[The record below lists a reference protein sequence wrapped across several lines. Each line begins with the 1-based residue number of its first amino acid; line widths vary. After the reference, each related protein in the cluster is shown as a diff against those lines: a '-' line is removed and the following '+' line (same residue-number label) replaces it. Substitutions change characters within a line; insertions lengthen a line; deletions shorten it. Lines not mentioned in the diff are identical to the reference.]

1 MGLCLSCI
9 RGDGVEH
16 EDDLN
21 ERASLLGGG
30 RLDDVRYQEEL
41 QKQKKRQNELN
52 TIVNNLNDELIDVSS
67 IPVGKID
74 VGSGELMSEDTKRKI
89 AEEAGN
95 LDEQIKSECEVK
107 SSRPL
112 FVEF

>member
-9 RGDGVEH
+9 RGDGDDH
-16 EDDLN
+16 EEDLN

-30 RLDDVRYQEEL
+30 RFDDIRYQEEL

-52 TIVNNLNDELIDVSS
+52 AIVNNLNDKLIDVSS
-67 IPVGKID
+67 IPVGKMD
-74 VGSGELMSEDTKRKI
+74 VDLGEPMSENTKRKI
-89 AEEAGN
+89 AEEASN
-95 LDEQIKSECEVK
+95 LDDQIKSECEVK

-112 FVEF
+112 FIEF